1 MASPA
6 LDLDA
11 LQRAVDGLRT
21 QQESVQRERAEL
33 QSMKATVEENLAQ
46 FKQRVKLNV
55 GGSKFETTLTTLT
68 RYPESML
75 GAMFSGRH
83 EVPPDDEGY
92 VFIDRDGKQFGTILN
107 FLRTGTLDVPS
118 STKAATELKRE
129 MEYYQLPFDG
139 CSNHEDTDTP
149 IVETVLTQAAATNYH
164 LQPLDM
170 RAHTAKVQEKL
181 QANPRLRIVANN
193 VSKDAPPSLH
203 TEELLRLVRPN
214 FASKPLEFGA
224 FRAFSRAELKPLP
237 KSATILQRVVHA
249 LRARGGASSAPA
261 IVKAV
266 AEGGYTDGAKVRKA
280 IKAGVTAGAL
290 QTSAESAAKFWVGGE
305 PIPEAAAGPAVAT
318 EELSPG
324 DAGGSP
330 VAKGDAVAIDYTLSL
345 LATGEKV
352 EAGKKFCFTVGG
364 GDVIKDMRRVGL
376 DTVPWQLGYGKR
388 GSGPGV
394 PPCSD
399 LVFRIKLVRHEVG

>member
-1 MASPA
+1 VTPA
-6 LDLDA
+6 AAPMCATKKRARDA
-11 LQRAVDGLRT
+11 DAG
-21 QQESVQRERAEL
+21 
-33 QSMKATVEENLAQ
+33 
-46 FKQRVKLNV
+46 
-55 GGSKFETTLTTLT
+55 
-68 RYPESML
+68 
-75 GAMFSGRH
+75 
-83 EVPPDDEGY
+83 
-92 VFIDRDGKQFGTILN
+92 
-107 FLRTGTLDVPS
+107 PS
-118 STKAATELKRE
+118 SEPFSKQPAGAA
-129 MEYYQLPFDG
+129 Q
-139 CSNHEDTDTP
+139 
-149 IVETVLTQAAATNYH
+149 
-164 LQPLDM
+164 
-170 RAHTAKVQEKL
+170 
-181 QANPRLRIVANN
+181 
-193 VSKDAPPSLH
+193 
-203 TEELLRLVRPN
+203 
-214 FASKPLEFGA
+214 
-224 FRAFSRAELKPLP
+224 KPLP

-364 GDVIKDMRRVGL
+364 GDVIKDMHRRARHSARTGVAA
-376 DTVPWQLGYGKR
+376 GKGANSAR
-388 GSGPGV
+388 RHRRQRLPTSPHISATSPHI
-394 PPCSD
+394 PPYLTACLELLSS
-399 LVFRIKLVRHEVG
+399 

>member
-1 MASPA
+1 MPIKGKEFVTTAAAPMCA
-6 LDLDA
+6 TKKRARDA
-11 LQRAVDGLRT
+11 DAG
-21 QQESVQRERAEL
+21 
-33 QSMKATVEENLAQ
+33 
-46 FKQRVKLNV
+46 
-55 GGSKFETTLTTLT
+55 
-68 RYPESML
+68 
-75 GAMFSGRH
+75 
-83 EVPPDDEGY
+83 
-92 VFIDRDGKQFGTILN
+92 
-107 FLRTGTLDVPS
+107 PS
-118 STKAATELKRE
+118 SEPFSKHPAGAA
-129 MEYYQLPFDG
+129 Q
-139 CSNHEDTDTP
+139 
-149 IVETVLTQAAATNYH
+149 
-164 LQPLDM
+164 
-170 RAHTAKVQEKL
+170 
-181 QANPRLRIVANN
+181 
-193 VSKDAPPSLH
+193 
-203 TEELLRLVRPN
+203 
-214 FASKPLEFGA
+214 
-224 FRAFSRAELKPLP
+224 KPLP

-364 GDVIKDMRRVGL
+364 GDVIKDMHRVGL
-376 DTVPWQLGYGKR
+376 DTVRGPEWRPAKGPTAPGGTGGSVSPHLPISPPHLPISPHISRPVLSFCRLELSLTAAAPGNGRRSGRDAARRAEARAGAGGAESSREQPRAAKR
-388 GSGPGV
+388 SRATPTKGRGAERRRRGG
-394 PPCSD
+394 C
-399 LVFRIKLVRHEVG
+399 